1 MPDKPD
7 SWAWLGNILETY
19 WPALYTALLAFFI
32 AAFRG
37 VYEGGKLRRVLIE
50 STFLGLAALMFSHG
64 VALLGINPD
73 VAPFF
78 GGMVGFIG
86 VESTRELGLRMI
98 NSKIGNNNRHDYS
111 GYDNRR
117 DYIDRIDRHDDH

>member
-7 SWAWLGNILETY
+7 TWAWLSNVLESY
-19 WPALYTALLAFFI
+19 WPALYTAVLAFFI
-32 AAFRG
+32 AAFRII
-37 VYEGGKLRRVLIE
+37 YEGGKLRQVLIE
-50 STFLGLAALMFSHG
+50 APFLGLAALMFSHG

-86 VESTRELGLRMI
+86 VESTRELGVRLL
-98 NSKIGNNNRHDYS
+98 NR
-111 GYDNRR
+111 G
-117 DYIDRIDRHDDH
+117 IDRNDNT

>member
-7 SWAWLGNILETY
+7 SWAWLGTALETY
-19 WPALYTALLAFFI
+19 SPALYTAVLAFFI
-32 AAFRG
+32 AAFRII
-37 VYEGGKLRRVLIE
+37 YEGGKLRQVLIE
-50 STFLGLAALMFSHG
+50 APFLGLAALMFSHG

-86 VESTRELGLRMI
+86 VEGTRELGLRMI
-98 NSKIGNNNRHDYS
+98 KSKVRGNDHQDYS
-111 GYDNRR
+111 
-117 DYIDRIDRHDDH
+117 DYGSRPDYMDRIDRHDD